1 MMRLPTWMWC
11 IVTAGLASV
20 AGSPARAVECELDR
34 PIVFAGMDW
43 QSNAFHTAVAQVI
56 TQHAFGCDSDILP
69 GTTIPLLQGVAQ
81 GDIDVVME
89 VWKDNVT
96 EVWNRALRRRQVVEL
111 GTNFPDAVQGWYV
124 PRYLVMGDTAV
135 APGLTSVD
143 DLPQYKQLFTD
154 PEEPDKGRF
163 YNCIAGWNCEVVNS
177 AKLKAY
183 GLEAHYTNFRPGTG
197 AALAAAIA
205 SSYRREQPILTYYW
219 GPTWVLGKYDM
230 VMLEEPAYDEAVFM
244 ALATERNPTRAT
256 AYPVVEVAVG
266 ANRRFAETAPNLV
279 TFLSAYKTDAAMVS
293 DALAYMQET
302 EGSAEDAALNFLQT
316 RADVWRTWLTSSQ
329 AEAVSAF
336 VQSVVEQNQ

>member
-1 MMRLPTWMWC
+1 MARLPAYLWC
-11 IVTAGLASV
+11 SLAFSFLTAGGSERV
-20 AGSPARAVECELDR
+20 AACELDR
-34 PIVFAGMDW
+34 PVVFAGMDW
-43 QSNAFHTAVAQVI
+43 QSNAFHTAVAQII
-56 TQHAFGCDSDILP
+56 TEQAFGCETDVLP

-124 PRYLVMGDTAV
+124 PRYLVQGDDPA
-135 APGLTSVD
+135 APALISVT
-143 DLPQYKQLFTD
+143 DLPAHKHLFTD

-163 YNCIAGWNCEVVNS
+163 YNCIAGWNCEVINS

-183 GLEAHYTNFRPGTG
+183 GLEPYFTNFRPGTG

-205 SSYRREQPILTYYW
+205 SSYVRQQPILTYYW

-230 VMLEEPAYDEAVFM
+230 VMLKEPAYDADVFA
-244 ALATERNPTRAT
+244 ALAKERDPDQAT

-266 ANRRFAETAPNLV
+266 ANRRFAEAAPELV
-279 TFLSAYKTDAAMVS
+279 SFLSAYETDADMVS
-293 DALAYMQET
+293 GALAFMQDT
-302 EGSAEDAALNFLQT
+302 QGSADDAALNFLAS
-316 RADVWRTWLTSSQ
+316 RSDVWRTWLTETQ
-329 AEAVSAF
+329 ANAVRLFVEASGPATP
-336 VQSVVEQNQ
+336 